1 MNKKFTDISSVCV
14 LILYLFLVARMFR
27 NNIPLYILVLFFSV
41 INITIVL
48 SGHELGHLFF
58 GKIFGFKLSSI
69 SFCGAEYNG
78 YLKKWSYDF
87 KQRKENHCLM
97 NPKSDSSN
105 THIYLY
111 LLGGIISN
119 ILLIIICI
127 LLFLKNTNLILRA
140 FLFNNIFINTVN
152 LINTVFPVR
161 DVEFLSDSDIIW
173 YIHKEKIQLEFLKKQ
188 LKISHSI
195 EFNKTIGESSY
206 INMENVK
213 YENLLTF
220 FCRYSN
226 YYLAIK
232 NNDLNE
238 AYNIMQK
245 LYNNINYYSL
255 NERKQLLLEELF
267 ISSVLKKETDINTL
281 VKKIKNE
288 LYDKESFDYIR
299 TMYVYSK
306 NIKMISDYDNPYYY
320 RYKRFNFTSANEY
333 VDAVHT
339 LICTLFLPNDSDS
352 TIL

>member
-213 YENLLTF
+213 YENMLTF

-232 NNDLNE
+232 NNDLTAVGTMQDTSYPKYQTME
-238 AYNIMQK
+238 LSAPVLTAAHGFLDLFFNIVIAVFDILLGSVTGQVQYRC
-245 LYNNINYYSL
+245 LSPHVPSSL
-255 NERKQLLLEELF
+255 KGR
-267 ISSVLKKETDINTL
+267 IVSI
-281 VKKIKNE
+281 I
-288 LYDKESFDYIR
+288 
-299 TMYVYSK
+299 
-306 NIKMISDYDNPYYY
+306 
-320 RYKRFNFTSANEY
+320 
-333 VDAVHT
+333 
-339 LICTLFLPNDSDS
+339 
-352 TIL
+352 